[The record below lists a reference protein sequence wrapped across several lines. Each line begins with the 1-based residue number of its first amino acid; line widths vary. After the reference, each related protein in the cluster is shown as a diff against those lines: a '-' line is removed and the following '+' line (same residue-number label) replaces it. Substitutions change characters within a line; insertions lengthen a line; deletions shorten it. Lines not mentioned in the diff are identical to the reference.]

1 MQTPIMG
8 TFGASSSAAGTNV
21 GVADGNAPV
30 MAMVA
35 PVSLDSWSWPWMCFF
50 EGSCMVINLIVLS
63 VFCYK

>member
-8 TFGASSSAAGTNV
+8 TFGASSSDAGTNV

-35 PVSLDSWSWPWMCFF
+35 PVRLDTWSWM
-50 EGSCMVINLIVLS
+50 LL
-63 VFCYK
+63 